1 MRLTAFI
8 LGVLGVLTGNTIL
21 FLTQSLQLS
30 VMFVSIGFMLGGLAL
45 MLSHVFVL
53 MLYYPT

>member
-8 LGVLGVLTGNTIL
+8 LGVLSVLTGNIIL

-45 MLSHVFVL
+45 IIAHILGLFVS
-53 MLYYPT
+53 